1 MNEDFKK
8 NEQGSGNRL
17 QTALDRELGR
27 LLDGKTGLE
36 ECCAANPELNAELR
50 PLLQLALSSREALQ
64 TEVPTAARMKTREK
78 LLAQARSLSIQ
89 RRSRS
94 SRLALLRPLA
104 LATGL
109 FVLLFA
115 GTAVAASGAGPDS
128 RLYPLKQRLESARTT
143 LAMLNLDQARVENSH
158 ANARLDELQKMLD
171 NNRQEY
177 VPDLLA
183 RYDKNISDAAAHARS
198 AAADGEATAEIDALI
213 QSTRL
218 RHEEMLRK
226 ISAVAGAG
234 EAGPQPVTQDETG
247 ANTGAAQPAAVEPAE
262 STDGTGSGVEDS
274 GHGGSESGGGGTRDS
289 GSHDSESQSSPERK
303 DSSSHNEE
311 GSHNEN
317 SSHTEQPE
325 LKDSHA
331 GMTGSGKLRA
341 TG

>member
-27 LLDGKTGLE
+27 LLDGKAGLE
-36 ECCAANPELNAELR
+36 ECCAVNPELAAELR

-64 TEVPTAARMKTREK
+64 AEVSTASREETREK
-78 LLAQARSLSIQ
+78 LLARARSLSMQ
-89 RRSRS
+89 RRSGS
-94 SRLALLRPLA
+94 HRLAMLRPLVLIA
-104 LATGL
+104 GL

-115 GTAVAASGAGPDS
+115 STAVAASGAGPDS
-128 RLYPLKQRLESARTT
+128 RLYPVKQRLESAHTT
-143 LAMLNLDQARVENSH
+143 LAVQNLDQARVENSH

-198 AAADGEATAEIDALI
+198 ATVDGEDTAEIDALI

-226 ISAVAGAG
+226 ISAVTGAG
-234 EAGPQPVTQDETG
+234 EAGPQPVTQDEMS
-247 ANTGAAQPAAVEPAE
+247 ANAGAAQPAAVEPVESPDPGAPAE
-262 STDGTGSGVEDS
+262 DA
-274 GHGGSESGGGGTRDS
+274 GHAGSESGGDGTPDS
-289 GSHDSESQSSPERK
+289 GGHDGGSQSSPKRENGN
-303 DSSSHNEE
+303 SHNEE
-311 GSHNEN
+311 SSRNEN
-317 SSHTEQPE
+317 SSHTERPE
-325 LKDSHA
+325 QKDSYA
-331 GMTGSGKLRA
+331 GMTGSGERHA
-341 TG
+341 AG